1 MTPCG
6 KSAAGSRRS
15 DCQFGPH
22 TAAVR
27 KIRELDDIDRAIID
41 QLARNGRLSNT
52 ELAQRVRL
60 TPAPCFRRV
69 KRLEDEGVIVGYRA
83 VIAPE
88 AAGRGFEVTVSV
100 EVIVNDQVSLETF
113 ESGIEA
119 LDEVV
124 ELRRVFG
131 APDYLLRVMVEDA
144 NAYERFLTTRLLRV
158 PGISRTISHQ
168 TMKLIKQ
175 IA

>member
-6 KSAAGSRRS
+6 KSAADSDRR
-15 DCQFGPH
+15 DCQLKPH
-22 TAAVR
+22 NGSVR
-27 KIRELDDIDRAIID
+27 KIRELDDTDRAIIGE
-41 QLARNGRLSNT
+41 LSKNGRLSNT
-52 ELAQRVRL
+52 ELAQRVSL

-69 KRLEDEGVIVGYRA
+69 KRLEDDGVIVGYRA

-113 ESGIEA
+113 EAGIEA

>member
-1 MTPCG
+1 M
-6 KSAAGSRRS
+6 
-15 DCQFGPH
+15 
-22 TAAVR
+22 R
-27 KIRELDDIDRAIID
+27 KIRELDDTDRAIID
-41 QLARNGRLSNT
+41 HLTKNGRLSNT
-52 ELAQRVRL
+52 ELAQRVSL

-83 VIAPE
+83 VINPE
-88 AAGRGFEVTVSV
+88 AAGLGFEVTVSID
-100 EVIVNDQVSLETF
+100 VIVNDQISLETF
-113 ESGIEA
+113 EASIQA

-124 ELRRVFG
+124 EIRRVFG

-168 TMKLIKQ
+168 TMKLIKRST
-175 IA
+175 

>member
-1 MTPCG
+1 M
-6 KSAAGSRRS
+6 
-15 DCQFGPH
+15 
-22 TAAVR
+22 R
-27 KIRELDDIDRAIID
+27 KIRELDDTDRAIID
-41 QLARNGRLSNT
+41 QLTKNGRLSNT
-52 ELAQRVRL
+52 ELAQRVSL
-60 TPAPCFRRV
+60 TPAPCLRRV

-83 VIAPE
+83 VISPE
-88 AAGRGFEVTVSV
+88 AAGLGFEVTVAI

-113 ESGIEA
+113 EARIEA

-124 ELRRVFG
+124 EMRRVFG

-175 IA
+175 MA